1 LLLKNK
7 KQSLLN
13 LGTQPKSIFCLY
25 ICFIHFDYSQKKNK
39 MAARANVCA
48 LSEAAQRSV
57 EKEKKEKEK
66 RKKKKR
72 EKGIFYQKIEKQI

>member
-1 LLLKNK
+1 
-7 KQSLLN
+7 
-13 LGTQPKSIFCLY
+13 
-25 ICFIHFDYSQKKNK
+25 